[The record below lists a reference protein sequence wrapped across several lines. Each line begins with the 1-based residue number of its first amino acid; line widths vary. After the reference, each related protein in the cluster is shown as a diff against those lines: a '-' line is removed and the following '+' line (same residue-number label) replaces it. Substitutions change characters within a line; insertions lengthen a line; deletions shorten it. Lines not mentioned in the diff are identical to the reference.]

1 MLTWNFVLTTMAVPL
16 FLRIGLRYFHR
27 ASGSDRFLSLVS
39 WFSLLGMLIGT
50 VSLIVVMSVMNGF
63 ERELQQR
70 VLSVVPHGYIEGP
83 QQRLTGWRQYIQEI
97 SASEGV
103 SGVAPY
109 VGGKAM
115 LSESC
120 LLYTS
125 DAADE

>member
-1 MLTWNFVLTTMAVPL
+1 LLTWNFVITTMAVPL

-103 SGVAPY
+103 SGVG
-109 VGGKAM
+109 V
-115 LSESC
+115 ESTARCC
-120 LLYTS
+120 LIWHR
-125 DAADE
+125 A